1 MDLVLLNYFSVL
13 AKCRNFSV
21 AADEVFLSQSSISKR
36 IKGLEDQLGT
46 ELFVRNPRS
55 VELTE
60 VGRALLP
67 YARDISDD
75 LELLRREL
83 TSTRN
88 NDSALRIAAI
98 SFLSYYGVT
107 NQVASYMNQHTKVN
121 IGLKEIG
128 SHFGLEM
135 LKSGQVD
142 AVMMFSKLLS
152 DQKYDKYPL
161 ANDRMVALM
170 NESNPLAVRDQI
182 QIGDLKDQELIVISE
197 HDEPF
202 FQLFIREEFEKA
214 GIIPHIRSYRVWIG
228 AIESVVR
235 QCGSIA
241 ILPERVAQRL
251 CHRGTV
257 YRVISGFPPF
267 SFSIITNANC
277 HKYILEDFIQYLTR
291 QR

>member
-135 LKSGQVD
+135 L
-142 AVMMFSKLLS
+142 
-152 DQKYDKYPL
+152 
-161 ANDRMVALM
+161 
-170 NESNPLAVRDQI
+170 
-182 QIGDLKDQELIVISE
+182 
-197 HDEPF
+197 
-202 FQLFIREEFEKA
+202 
-214 GIIPHIRSYRVWIG
+214 
-228 AIESVVR
+228 
-235 QCGSIA
+235 
-241 ILPERVAQRL
+241 
-251 CHRGTV
+251 
-257 YRVISGFPPF
+257 
-267 SFSIITNANC
+267 
-277 HKYILEDFIQYLTR
+277 
-291 QR
+291 